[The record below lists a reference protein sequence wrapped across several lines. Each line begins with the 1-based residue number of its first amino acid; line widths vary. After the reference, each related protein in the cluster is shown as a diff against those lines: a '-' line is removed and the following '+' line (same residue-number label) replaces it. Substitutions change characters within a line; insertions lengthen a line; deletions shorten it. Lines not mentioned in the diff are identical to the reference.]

1 MRQKLIRGAIPG
13 AFLGSAPAVFSIE
26 FERFERGRF
35 QVLVKDAAVPV
46 LHDAGRARDRVRRYW
61 RPKGQSRAK

>member
-1 MRQKLIRGAIPG
+1 MRQKLIRGPVPG

-46 LHDAGRARDRVRRYW
+46 LHDVNRTRDRVRSHW
-61 RPKGQSRAK
+61 RAKGGAK